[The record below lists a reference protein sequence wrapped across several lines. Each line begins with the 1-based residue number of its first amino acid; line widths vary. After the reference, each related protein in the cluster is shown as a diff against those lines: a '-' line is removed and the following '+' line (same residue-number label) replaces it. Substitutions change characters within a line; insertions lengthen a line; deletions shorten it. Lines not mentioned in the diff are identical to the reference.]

1 MYACMHACMYV
12 ACLCMSMCMH
22 ACINTYTH
30 AWKVEY
36 IYVMDAAVALNPSL
50 IALYWKE
57 PDTSSNNGTGSG
69 GARLPS
75 CFVRGASHDPM
86 RITIHIAV
94 STGAE
99 EGGGGENMCVCV
111 FVSLC
116 PFI

>member
-1 MYACMHACMYV
+1 
-12 ACLCMSMCMH
+12 
-22 ACINTYTH
+22 
-30 AWKVEY
+30 
-36 IYVMDAAVALNPSL
+36 MDAAVALNPSL

-99 EGGGGENMCVCV
+99 EGEGGAREEEGLVTEWHVTGGAAV
-111 FVSLC
+111 VRGGTGT
-116 PFI
+116 